1 MGKTSENKEKI
12 IAIVLVV
19 AVLILGIYKLFFE
32 KNDTKEEKID
42 TETISVV
49 EDVNRFFTVSSCVSK
64 YINYLSIKDTDNLL
78 VLLSKQYKEENKINS
93 ENLYNFTGT
102 IEGTNTFAGKKM
114 FAQRISKSIYKYY
127 VHGFTQMELMDSVA
141 PKKDF
146 YVIIIIDEE
155 NMTFSVEPYNGEM
168 FK

>member
-1 MGKTSENKEKI
+1 MGKTNDNKDKI

-19 AVLILGIYKLFFE
+19 SVLILGVYKLFFE
-32 KNDTKEEKID
+32 KNGIEEEKID

-49 EDVNRFFTVSSCVSK
+49 KDVNRFFTVSSCVSK

-78 VLLSKQYKEENKINS
+78 VLLSKQYKDENKINS
-93 ENLYNFTGT
+93 DNLYNFIGT
-102 IEGTNTFAGKKM
+102 IGGTNTFSGKKM
-114 FAQRISKSIYKYY
+114 FVQRISKSIYKYY
-127 VHGFTQMELMDSVA
+127 VYGFTQMELMDSVA

-146 YVIIIIDEE
+146 YIIIILNEE

>member
-1 MGKTSENKEKI
+1 MGKTSDNKDKI

-32 KNDTKEEKID
+32 KSSVEEEKID
-42 TETISVV
+42 TKTISVV
-49 EDVNRFFTVSSCVSK
+49 EDANRFFTVSSCVSK

-78 VLLSKQYKEENKINS
+78 VLLSKQYKDDNKITS
-93 ENLYNFTGT
+93 ENLYNHLGT
-102 IEGTNTFAGKKM
+102 IEGTNTFSGKKM
-114 FAQRISKSIYKYY
+114 FVQRISKSIYKYY
-127 VHGFTQMELMDSVA
+127 VYGFTQMELMDTMA

-146 YVIIIIDEE
+146 YVIIILNEE